1 MNSINNISNVNFKAK
16 RIVSVTRFI
25 DKPMPNFEKID
36 IYKINE
42 NDIPFMKKVV
52 TFLAKR
58 KNKLNDMQKQLYEH
72 FKEILNDKYAFDIF
86 YNNRHST
93 YLGIKNDSYITGFM
107 KAVKGDGEPNTVKSF
122 YTTKKHGIFKDSFYY
137 AIWKDTKKGKVSGC
151 DKYFGRLKEE
161 QLPNI
166 KKKYS
171 NYNFDTSK
179 PKKEYDLEEVLGLK
193 E

>member
-1 MNSINNISNVNFKAK
+1 MNSINNISDVNFKAK

-122 YTTKKHGIFKDSFYY
+122 YTT
-137 AIWKDTKKGKVSGC
+137 
-151 DKYFGRLKEE
+151 
-161 QLPNI
+161 N
-166 KKKYS
+166 
-171 NYNFDTSK
+171 
-179 PKKEYDLEEVLGLK
+179 
-193 E
+193 